1 MTECKFYNPDFI
13 ILSSLASFYIPCVIL
28 LVVNYKIIKAFLQRN
43 RGSSK
48 SRNRRRKKRKV
59 SDDSIISMELQ
70 MSSVGNFFNILFRG
84 AATWDR

>member
-70 MSSVGNFFNILFRG
+70 MSSVGNFFNTLSRG